1 MTDLKKRPSSYEQ
14 VRIKRS
20 DGYKTHSGVETNSE
34 SIVRKKKQTKR
45 NYAQVISDDN
55 MEISN
60 SNVLIKIFLA
70 DDYMVPLNVN
80 DTSEQSKADE
90 PPGYEQLRTKKTRW
104 CNEKSNLGVNKNS
117 TIVYENYS
125 ESRVIKKD
133 KLKRKRTQVISDQYM
148 KISNNDMPIVIDL

>member
-20 DGYKTHSGVETNSE
+20 DGYKTHSGVKTNSE
-34 SIVRKKKQTKR
+34 PIVRKKKQTKI

-55 MEISN
+55 MEICN
-60 SNVLIKIFLA
+60 SNVLIKVPIFLA

-90 PPGYEQLRTKKTRW
+90 QTL
-104 CNEKSNLGVNKNS
+104 S
-117 TIVYENYS
+117 
-125 ESRVIKKD
+125 
-133 KLKRKRTQVISDQYM
+133 
-148 KISNNDMPIVIDL
+148 